1 METHSIIHYFWVN
14 LTSVLPV
21 QALIPKMT
29 LPEIYHATE
38 NCLNG
43 VICGYSKQLLS
54 KLSETVDVDSVGL
67 IRENIQDRFVKDPI
81 SGWLNDKK

>member
-1 METHSIIHYFWVN
+1 
-14 LTSVLPV
+14 
-21 QALIPKMT
+21 MT